1 MKQIKIAI
9 TGPES
14 SGKTTLSEALNKHYE
29 DSILVPEFAREYLN
43 KLNRKYQ
50 YSDLLKI
57 AKGQKKIE
65 LIERKKN
72 KIIILD
78 TTLQVIKIWSME
90 KYKKCDP
97 WILDQ
102 KENYTHYLLCK
113 PDFTWKPDPL
123 RENPFDRDR
132 LFNVYLKDLNNKTF
146 TIISG
151 NQKSRFMTA
160 KKIINHYLEMP
171 KNM

>member
-14 SGKTTLSEALNKHYE
+14 SGKTTLSKSLNKHYKE
-29 DSILVPEFAREYLN
+29 SVLISEFAREYLH

-50 YSDLLKI
+50 YSDLLNI
-57 AKGQKKIE
+57 AKGQKKKE
-65 LIERKKN
+65 LIEN
-72 KIIILD
+72 NNQIIISD
-78 TTLQVIKIWSME
+78 TTLQVIKIWSLD

-97 WILDQ
+97 WILNN
-102 KENYTHYLLCK
+102 EGSYTHYLLCK
-113 PDFTWKPDPL
+113 PDFAWEPDPL
-123 RENPFDRDR
+123 REDPFDRER
-132 LFNVYLKDLNNKTF
+132 LFNIYLRDLHKKPY

-151 NQKSRFMTA
+151 MPKSRFITA
-160 KKIINHYLEMP
+160 KKIIDHYLEIQ